1 MWGLV
6 EEVWVLLL
14 QFAKKVWGWRG
25 VEWEK
30 HFGFWIFP
38 PASPL
43 PPPDWL
49 WDGEGRGG
57 GGVVGCVVGGPYLS
71 CVLLQYKTGIPPYT
85 LPLQL
90 SGSVALKQGSIYYCP
105 ATSRRFLL
113 HLATYKCKQ
122 RRALSEEATEH
133 CQ

>member
-1 MWGLV
+1 MGVVVAVGKESL
-6 EEVWVLLL
+6 
-14 QFAKKVWGWRG
+14 G
-25 VEWEK
+25 VEGSRVGK
-30 HFGFWIFP
+30 TFRLLDFP
-38 PASPL
+38 PSK
-43 PPPDWL
+43 PPPSSRL
-49 WDGEGRGG
+49 AVGRGREG